1 MCHWGSGVRDVGGLR
16 LLGSVMAGDPRRL
29 LQAGSRGEL
38 CGPGFMDGPHVMKCR
53 ETVQLHEAVSVAS
66 CVGSAWQFSFILHF
80 F

>member
-53 ETVQLHEAVSVAS
+53 VTAQAQGSECCAMCGVSLAV
-66 CVGSAWQFSFILHF
+66 F
-80 F
+80 FYFA